1 MFGIGFST
9 RDDFHEI
16 PGKKNICLFGYN
28 FSSSS
33 RNKVN
38 TSQRRTLYTTFYD
51 GRQWRKLEESVLP
64 EVGDEWA
71 PSDDP
76 NKVYSANSIPPSVVE
91 KAKESD
97 AWLPVR
103 DPNSGGVYWWHPRS
117 NATTPI
123 GSGKPETL
131 MRALGNSAMFGAGA
145 AMFFA
150 LLYRVFGIC
159 APIIESPV
167 TLRALANG

>member
-1 MFGIGFST
+1 MLQSA
-9 RDDFHEI
+9 
-16 PGKKNICLFGYN
+16 
-28 FSSSS
+28 
-33 RNKVN
+33 
-38 TSQRRTLYTTFYD
+38 TSAAPQ
-51 GRQWRKLEESVLP
+51 QWRCGKSFCTSSDKKDRGLTYKRPP
-64 EVGDEWA
+64 EANQPWA

-103 DPNSGGVYWWHPRS
+103 DPNSGGIYWWHPRS

-150 LLYRVFGIC
+150 LLYRVFGM
-159 APIIESPV
+159 
-167 TLRALANG
+167 